1 VVLAQVAEDL
11 HHHPAVDL
19 ELAADFLH
27 QRGIR
32 HRDAARG
39 RVAGCASATT
49 TPTPVPAAG
58 PLSIRLICDTGPRG
72 TGTFTVTANSKSS
85 TVSVKCG
92 GSATVTNA
100 AWKAGSPATI
110 HQTAATASG
119 QLRAADVKVTLMAT
133 AQTVSIRNFRAA
145 STAATTATLAQ
156 TGGGLPILPI
166 GGALG

>member
-1 VVLAQVAEDL
+1 
-11 HHHPAVDL
+11 
-19 ELAADFLH
+19 
-27 QRGIR
+27 
-32 HRDAARG
+32 
-39 RVAGCASATT
+39 
-49 TPTPVPAAG
+49 
-58 PLSIRLICDTGPRG
+58 
-72 TGTFTVTANSKSS
+72 
-85 TVSVKCG
+85 VKCG

-119 QLRAADVKVTLMAT
+119 QLRAPDVKVTLMAT